1 MTKFRWSEIPYP
13 YKSISQ
19 VKQGINF
26 EYVQLTFFEKY
37 PNEKY
42 KNIKGE
48 EVTFH
53 ITYPDVTFDFRGF
66 ELNKVKKNLLNDTK
80 IRRKIIEFWNPDDM
94 LNKFIK
100 NTINLMDVYDTP
112 ATNGS
117 RLLSILNDSYKDS
130 LKICNFFKKNFDIP
144 RPIQVDNSIN
154 TIIETP
160 YSPSY
165 PSEAGVCAG
174 VTKELL
180 SYFFAPEVEIIEK
193 MCNQS
198 AYASFYSGINYEID
212 VTQGLR
218 LGKSIGRIIVDIVSK
233 ESDSLGCII
242 DLDFKKYKNARLEFP
257 R

>member
-13 YKSISQ
+13 YDSILQ
-19 VKQGINF
+19 ANKGIIF

-42 KNIKGE
+42 RNMEGE
-48 EVTFH
+48 EVDFH

-66 ELNKVKKNLLNDTK
+66 ELNKVKKNLLKDTK
-80 IRRKIIEFWNPDDM
+80 IRKKMIEFWKPDDI

-100 NTINLMDVYDTP
+100 NTINLMDVYETP

-117 RLLSILNDSYKDS
+117 RILSILSDSYKDG
-130 LKICNFFKKNFDIP
+130 LKICNYFKEHFDIP
-144 RPIQVDNSIN
+144 RPIQIDNSIN
-154 TIIETP
+154 TITETP

-180 SYFFAPEVEIIEK
+180 SYFFAPEVENIDR

-212 VTQGLR
+212 VIQGFR
-218 LGKSIGRIIVDIVSK
+218 LGKNIGKIIVDIVSK
-233 ESDSLGCII
+233 ESDSLGCVI
-242 DLDFKKYKNARLEFP
+242 DLDFKKYKKAQLEFP
-257 R
+257 K